1 MELIRFI
8 GRGGFVGLTFG
19 LVFATWVNP
28 NSNEGWAFLVAVC
41 SLLGFIIG
49 IVVPFLWKLMVWLY
63 DKSPRLHVATCYQK
77 FTAKFVERTNFKEVI
92 DVEQPAKSFVDV
104 DEKSSPE
111 KPVESDQND

>member
-49 IVVPFLWKLMVWLY
+49 IVAPFLWKLVVWLHN
-63 DKSPRLHVATCYQK
+63 KSPRLHFATYYQK
-77 FTAKFVERTNFKEVI
+77 FTAKFLGRTKSKETI
-92 DVEQPAKSFVDV
+92 DVEQPEEFA
-104 DEKSSPE
+104 DEKISLKTTPG
-111 KPVESDQND
+111 KDQTD